1 MEESAPRV
9 TAIESKNRKA
19 KQPLLERVGVRYL
32 ERRSAEKPSSK
43 AGGADAVH
51 LLNDAERAAV
61 RRIARAAI
69 FRSCLAGAI
78 SATVAAVAEVWATE
92 PADGTALLSNESLR
106 FWALVGAAT
115 AVAAVLEI
123 LYLYWDILRSVHE
136 LSQVTGLQL
145 FGASREQADRQIAQ
159 AMARAALE
167 LPNPVNVFDRINP
180 RREAS
185 KWRLMAASLVYK
197 LKVGVSNFLVKML
210 VRRLLGRVFVR
221 SVVNTLIPFAA
232 VPITA
237 AWNGVVTWLV
247 MREARLRAMGPSAA
261 QELVDVIFAD
271 APPLS
276 EAGRL
281 AAVRAVAAA
290 IVRTQDLHPNLVAL
304 LREVQKK
311 AGDTG
316 TAELD
321 DPGELLRS
329 LEALSPG
336 EQRLVLQT
344 LVVGCVVDG
353 RLTRREKTLL
363 TQAFAGLGRP
373 VDLGP
378 VHRLRRELVAG
389 NGVAGDAVRAL

>member
-1 MEESAPRV
+1 VSE
-9 TAIESKNRKA
+9 NNKA
-19 KQPLLERVGVRYL
+19 KQPLLERVGVRYF
-32 ERRSAEKPSSK
+32 ERRSAGRPSPE

-51 LLNDAERAAV
+51 LLNAAERAAV
-61 RRIARAAI
+61 GRIARGAI

-106 FWALVGAAT
+106 FWAIVGAAT
-115 AVAAVLEI
+115 AISAVLEI

-145 FGASREQADRQIAQ
+145 FGANREQTDRQIAQ

-167 LPNPVNVFDRINP
+167 LPNPVNLFDRINP

-185 KWRLMAASLVYK
+185 KWRLMVASLVYK
-197 LKVGVSNFLVKML
+197 LKVGVSNFLIKLL

-221 SVVNTLIPFAA
+221 SVVNSLVPFAA

-261 QELVDVIFAD
+261 RELADVIFAD

-304 LREVQKK
+304 LGEVQRK

-316 TAELD
+316 AAELD
-321 DPGELLRS
+321 DPGAFLRS
-329 LEALSPG
+329 LATLSPG
-336 EQRLVLQT
+336 EQRLALQT

-353 RLTRREKTLL
+353 RLTGREKRLL
-363 TQAFAGLGRP
+363 TQAFAELGRP
-373 VDLGP
+373 LDFGP

-389 NGVAGDAVRAL
+389 NGVPDDAVRAL

>member
-1 MEESAPRV
+1 V
-9 TAIESKNRKA
+9 HV
-19 KQPLLERVGVRYL
+19 L
-32 ERRSAEKPSSK
+32 
-43 AGGADAVH
+43 DA
-51 LLNDAERAAV
+51 AERAAV
-61 RRIARAAI
+61 GRIARGAI

-92 PADGTALLSNESLR
+92 PADTAALLSNESLR
-106 FWALVGAAT
+106 FWAIVGAAT
-115 AVAAVLEI
+115 AISAVLEI

-136 LSQVTGLQL
+136 LSHVTGLQL
-145 FGASREQADRQIAQ
+145 FGASREQTDRQIAQ

-167 LPNPVNVFDRINP
+167 LPNPVDLFDRINP

-185 KWRLMAASLVYK
+185 KWRLLAASLVYK
-197 LKVGVSNFLVKML
+197 LKVGVSNFLIKML
-210 VRRLLGRVFVR
+210 VRRVLGRVFVR
-221 SVVNTLIPFAA
+221 SVVNSLVPFAA

-261 QELVDVIFAD
+261 QALCDVIFAD

-281 AAVRAVAAA
+281 AAMRAVAAA

-304 LREVQKK
+304 LGEVQKK
-311 AGDTG
+311 VGDTG

-329 LEALSPG
+329 LQALSPG
-336 EQRLVLQT
+336 EQRLALQT

-353 RLTRREKTLL
+353 RLTRREKALL
-363 TQAFAGLGRP
+363 AQAFAELGRP
-373 VDLGP
+373 VDFGP

-389 NGVAGDAVRAL
+389 NGVPDDAVRAL

>member
-1 MEESAPRV
+1 M

-19 KQPLLERVGVRYL
+19 KQPLLERVGVRYF
-32 ERRSAEKPSSK
+32 ERRSAGMPSSG

-51 LLNDAERAAV
+51 LLNAAERAAV
-61 RRIARAAI
+61 GRIARAAI

-92 PADGTALLSNESLR
+92 PADGTALLSNESLH
-106 FWALVGAAT
+106 FWAIVGAAT
-115 AVAAVLEI
+115 AVSAVLEI

-136 LSQVTGLQL
+136 LSQVTGLRL
-145 FGASREQADRQIAQ
+145 FGANREQADRQIAQ
-159 AMARAALE
+159 AMARAAFE
-167 LPNPVNVFDRINP
+167 LPNPVNLFDRINP

-221 SVVNTLIPFAA
+221 SVVNSLVPFAA

-304 LREVQKK
+304 LGEVQKK

-321 DPGELLRS
+321 DPGEFLRS
-329 LEALSPG
+329 LKALSPG

-363 TQAFAGLGRP
+363 TQAFAELGRP
-373 VDLGP
+373 VDFGP

-389 NGVAGDAVRAL
+389 NGVPNDAVRALSRLSQV